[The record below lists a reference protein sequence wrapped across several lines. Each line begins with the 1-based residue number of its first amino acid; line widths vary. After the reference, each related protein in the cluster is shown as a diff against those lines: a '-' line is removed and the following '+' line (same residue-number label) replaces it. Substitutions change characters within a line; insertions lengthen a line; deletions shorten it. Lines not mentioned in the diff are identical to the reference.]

1 MQTTLQ
7 ENGVPFIK
15 NFTATRSHH
24 PQSEDIFV
32 HLGRV
37 DNSLLDCINLAEDTL
52 NAKEYDAPEPKFNQ
66 DFDEFMRGLD
76 NPDPL
81 NPNYIHINPEFL
93 NPIDDREFIGYI
105 NSLDNPDNFDDLDD

>member
-1 MQTTLQ
+1 
-7 ENGVPFIK
+7 
-15 NFTATRSHH
+15 
-24 PQSEDIFV
+24 
-32 HLGRV
+32 
-37 DNSLLDCINLAEDTL
+37 
-52 NAKEYDAPEPKFNQ
+52 
-66 DFDEFMRGLD
+66 MRGLD